1 MLLKSGAQG
10 GWGVEEGARRMGH
23 PFVEYTSLK
32 QILVV
37 AITRLAKTGVFLQKT
52 ILRPGPQCRDIN
64 SGPLTVDSS
73 FRGQIKE
80 NRSASI
86 RNCST
91 EI

>member
-1 MLLKSGAQG
+1 
-10 GWGVEEGARRMGH
+10 MGL

-37 AITRLAKTGVFLQKT
+37 AITRLAKTGVSLLKT
-52 ILRPGPQCRDIN
+52 VLRPGPQCRDTN

-73 FRGQIKE
+73 FRRQIKN

-86 RNCST
+86 RNWSVG
-91 EI
+91 I